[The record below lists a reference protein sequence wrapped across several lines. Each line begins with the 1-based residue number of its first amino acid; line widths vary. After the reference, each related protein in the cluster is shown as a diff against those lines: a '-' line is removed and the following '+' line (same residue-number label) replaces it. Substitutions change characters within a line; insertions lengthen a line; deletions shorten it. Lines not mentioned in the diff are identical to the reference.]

1 MDYNSAS
8 LKSTRY
14 QIFVKTY
21 RTVKIKIRIDKKMVR
36 MKIKISLFII
46 ALLSLACFEANAQK
60 ERKFIRKGNGL
71 FEKKN
76 FENSEVEYRKALD
89 KDVTS
94 FEAAFNLGDALY
106 KQKKYDEALEQFQS
120 LASKE
125 TDPQRLG
132 LLHHNIGNTLLV
144 NKKID
149 ESIEAY
155 KQSLRYFPDSK
166 ETKYNLEYA
175 RKMKEKEEQKKKQNK
190 DQQNQ
195 DNKDNKDKNKDQD
208 KKDQDKKDQKSK
220 DDQKKKD
227 QDKKDQDKK
236 KDQKD
241 KEKEKQKPNEG
252 DKNKKQQP
260 KESKISKKDAQ
271 RLLKAL
277 ENDEKKVQQKVQ
289 KAKAKAQKKKKQK
302 IKKDW

>member
-1 MDYNSAS
+1 M
-8 LKSTRY
+8 TRIS
-14 QIFVKTY
+14 IF
-21 RTVKIKIRIDKKMVR
+21 I
-36 MKIKISLFII
+36 L
-46 ALLSLACFEANAQK
+46 ALLSLVCFETSAQK

-71 FEKKN
+71 FEDKN

-89 KDVTS
+89 KDAAS

-106 KQKKYDEALEQFQS
+106 KQKKYDEALEQFQA

-155 KQSLRYFPDSK
+155 KQSLRHFPNSR

-175 RKMKEKEEQKKKQNK
+175 RKMKEKEEEQKKKNK
-190 DQQNQ
+190 DQQKNQ

-208 KKDQDKKDQKSK
+208 KKKDEKN
-220 DDQKKKD
+220 
-227 QDKKDQDKK
+227 
-236 KDQKD
+236 
-241 KEKEKQKPNEG
+241 KEKQKPEQG
-252 DKNKKQQP
+252 DQKEKQQP
-260 KESKISKKDAQ
+260 KEGKISKEDAQ

-277 ENDEKKVQQKVQ
+277 ENDEKKVQEKVQ
-289 KAKAKAQKKKKQK
+289 KAKAKAQKRRNKKLRR
-302 IKKDW
+302 IGRSD

>member
-1 MDYNSAS
+1 MNKYIA
-8 LKSTRY
+8 
-14 QIFVKTY
+14 
-21 RTVKIKIRIDKKMVR
+21 
-36 MKIKISLFII
+36 LFIGF
-46 ALLSLACFEANAQK
+46 LCLFSLDAAAQK

-71 FEKKN
+71 FENKN
-76 FENSEVEYRKALD
+76 FQDSENEYRKALD
-89 KDVTS
+89 KDIAS

-106 KQKKYDEALEQFQS
+106 KQKKYDEALEQFQA

-132 LLHHNIGNTLLV
+132 ILHHNIGNTLLV

-155 KQSLRYFPDSK
+155 KQSLRHFPDSK

-195 DNKDNKDKNKDQD
+195 DNKDNKDKNKDKNKQD
-208 KKDQDKKDQKSK
+208 QKNKDQDKKDQGKK
-220 DDQKKKD
+220 DQDKKD

-236 KDQKD
+236 KGEPEEQ
-241 KEKEKQKPNEG
+241 
-252 DKNKKQQP
+252 KNKISQQ
-260 KESKISKKDAQ
+260 DAQ

>member
-1 MDYNSAS
+1 M
-8 LKSTRY
+8 
-14 QIFVKTY
+14 
-21 RTVKIKIRIDKKMVR
+21 KIRI
-36 MKIKISLFII
+36 SLLII
-46 ALLSLACFEANAQK
+46 TLLSLACFEANAQK

-71 FEKKN
+71 FEDKN
-76 FENSEVEYRKALD
+76 FENSEVEYRKALN
-89 KDVTS
+89 KDVAS

-106 KQKKYDEALEQFQS
+106 KQKKYDEALEQFQT

-132 LLHHNIGNTLLV
+132 ILHHNIGNTLLV

-155 KQSLRYFPDSK
+155 KQSLRHFPDSK

-190 DQQNQ
+190 D
-195 DNKDNKDKNKDQD
+195 NKDQD
-208 KKDQDKKDQKSK
+208 KKDQQNK
-220 DDQKKKD
+220 DDKKKKD
-227 QDKKDQDKK
+227 DQDKK

-252 DKNKKQQP
+252 DKDKKQKP
-260 KESKISKKDAQ
+260 KESKISKEDAQ

>member
-1 MDYNSAS
+1 MVLVSRPINKIDMM
-8 LKSTRY
+8 TR
-14 QIFVKTY
+14 
-21 RTVKIKIRIDKKMVR
+21 
-36 MKIKISLFII
+36 ISILIL
-46 ALLSLACFEANAQK
+46 ALIGLVCFEASAQK

-71 FEKKN
+71 FEEKN

-89 KDVTS
+89 KDAAS

-106 KQKKYDEALEQFQS
+106 KQKKYEEALEQFQT

-155 KQSLRYFPDSK
+155 KQSLRHFPNSR

-175 RKMKEKEEQKKKQNK
+175 RKMKEKEEEQKKKNQN
-190 DQQNQ
+190 QQSQ
-195 DNKDNKDKNKDQD
+195 DNKDNKDK
-208 KKDQDKKDQKSK
+208 KKDQDKKDQENK
-220 DDQKKKD
+220 DDQKKKQQED
-227 QDKKDQDKK
+227 QKKDQDKK

-241 KEKEKQKPNEG
+241 KEKQKPEQG
-252 DKNKKQQP
+252 DQKDKKQPKP
-260 KESKISKKDAQ
+260 KEGKISKEDAQ
-271 RLLKAL
+271 RLLQAL
-277 ENDEKKVQQKVQ
+277 ENDEKKVQEKVQ

>member
-1 MDYNSAS
+1 M
-8 LKSTRY
+8 
-14 QIFVKTY
+14 
-21 RTVKIKIRIDKKMVR
+21 KIRI
-36 MKIKISLFII
+36 SLLII
-46 ALLSLACFEANAQK
+46 TLLSLACFEANAQK

-71 FEKKN
+71 FENKN

-89 KDVTS
+89 KDVAS

-106 KQKKYDEALEQFQS
+106 KQKKYEEALEQFQT

-132 LLHHNIGNTLLV
+132 ILHHNIGNTLLV

-155 KQSLRYFPDSK
+155 KQSLRHFPNSK

-195 DNKDNKDKNKDQD
+195 DNKDK
-208 KKDQDKKDQKSK
+208 K
-220 DDQKKKD
+220 DDQK
-227 QDKKDQDKK
+227 KKDQDKK

-252 DKNKKQQP
+252 DKDKKQKP
-260 KESKISKKDAQ
+260 KEGKISKEDAQ

>member
-1 MDYNSAS
+1 M
-8 LKSTRY
+8 
-14 QIFVKTY
+14 
-21 RTVKIKIRIDKKMVR
+21 KIR
-36 MKIKISLFII
+36 ISLFII

-71 FEKKN
+71 FENKN
-76 FENSEVEYRKALD
+76 FENSEVEYRKALN
-89 KDVTS
+89 KDVAS

-106 KQKKYDEALEQFQS
+106 KQKKYDEALEQFQT

-132 LLHHNIGNTLLV
+132 ILHHNIGNTLLV

-155 KQSLRYFPDSK
+155 KQSLRHFPDSK

-190 DQQNQ
+190 DQKNQ

-208 KKDQDKKDQKSK
+208 KKDQENK
-220 DDQKKKD
+220 DDQKK
-227 QDKKDQDKK
+227 
-236 KDQKD
+236 
-241 KEKEKQKPNEG
+241 KEKEKQKPNES
-252 DKNKKQQP
+252 DKDKKQKP
-260 KESKISKKDAQ
+260 KEGKISKEDAQ